1 MDDLVESIMNALN
14 ETDLLDDTYIMFSSD
29 HGYHTGQFSLPYDK
43 RQPYEFDLRIPL
55 LMRGP
60 GVKELVFINHSYN
73 IYVSTHKTI
82 ISPILQSSIQSV
94 LLTSRQRF
102 LI

>member
-55 LMRGP
+55 LIRGP
-60 GVKELVFINHSYN
+60 GVKELVLFNHS
-73 IYVSTHKTI
+73 
-82 ISPILQSSIQSV
+82 
-94 LLTSRQRF
+94 
-102 LI
+102 

>member
-55 LMRGP
+55 LIRGP
-60 GVKELVFINHSYN
+60 GVKVLVLLFIACTYSCIISMPQIN
-73 IYVSTHKTI
+73 KTI
-82 ISPILQSSIQSV
+82 
-94 LLTSRQRF
+94 
-102 LI
+102 

>member
-1 MDDLVESIMNALN
+1 MEVSFILQSKFKRRKRCLKSVDDLVESIMNALN

-55 LMRGP
+55 LIRGP
-60 GVKELVFINHSYN
+60 GVKELVFISHFKN
-73 IYVSTHKTI
+73 IHV
-82 ISPILQSSIQSV
+82 
-94 LLTSRQRF
+94 
-102 LI
+102 

>member
-1 MDDLVESIMNALN
+1 MEVRFLPKSKFKSRKRCLKSVDDLVESIMNALN

-55 LMRGP
+55 LIRGP
-60 GVKELVFINHSYN
+60 GVKKLV
-73 IYVSTHKTI
+73 
-82 ISPILQSSIQSV
+82 
-94 LLTSRQRF
+94 
-102 LI
+102 